1 MKIKNKKALWMA
13 WPVKNYRIT
22 LLMTALVFV
31 FGLIALTL
39 MPKDEFPPFTI
50 RQGLVAAVYPGA
62 TSEEVEAQVAR
73 PLERYLFTFKE
84 VKRAKTTTTST
95 GGMCICLVELNDDV
109 YDQPVVWNRIKHGLN
124 TFKQN
129 LPQGVVALVCNDD
142 FGATCAL
149 LISVE
154 SEQRSYRELQKYSDD
169 LADRL
174 RRVPS
179 VANVNQYGNVKQ
191 QISLYVD
198 RDRLSA
204 YGIGQMAIMQAL
216 TAQGLTTMSGSVT
229 SGRQNTTI
237 HLAPTDQSE
246 EEIGNQIVYTDAQNH
261 VVRVKDIAEVRREY
275 DLSEKYIMQDGHN
288 CVLLSLEMNEGNNIV
303 QYGREVDEVLKDFR
317 QNYLPADV
325 HTTRITDMPQVVG
338 DSVKD
343 FLINLIESMVIIIL
357 VMMILFPLR
366 SAIVAAITIP
376 LSTFTSIG
384 IMYAVGIPLNI
395 ITLASL
401 IIVLGMIVDNSIVVI
416 DGYLEYF
423 GRGMER
429 RRAAVLSASKYFMPM
444 MLATVC
450 ICVIFFPLLYTM
462 TGDAGDVIKSFP
474 ATITI
479 NLMVSLV
486 VAVAIIPLLNSSI
499 ITKIAKRA
507 EGKKGITDYVQDA
520 YLVCLKWC
528 FKHPWGTIVGGF
540 ALSLLSLGIFTQLK
554 MRQFPFADRNQF
566 AVEIFL
572 PEGSGIDE
580 TRRVAEELR
589 DSLQRD
595 PRVTGIT
602 SFIGCSS
609 PRFQISYAPQVGGK
623 NFAQFIVNTPD
634 NQTTLDL
641 LRQYGHLSNHW
652 PKAYCKFKRM
662 DFLNV
667 PTYEYRFYGDDLD
680 SLQCAADQLMAHMR
694 LMPELEWVHTDNDQ
708 PHPIIDVSL
717 DPVASA
723 QQGVNRTTAALQLM
737 AATGDLTVGS
747 AWEGDYELP
756 IVVKD
761 TASDRLTASE
771 VENLYMT
778 NLTGKATPLRQVANI
793 GPRWTQTKIN
803 HRGGLRCLSVLAEGK
818 QGVLATP
825 VQNRIEKILSDS
837 IQLPRGVESE
847 VGGEVEKNGEMIPQ
861 IALGIGLSLVIIFFF
876 LLFNFKKF
884 GLTTVCM
891 VSIALLL
898 PGSMLGLW
906 IANRTLGLTS
916 LFGFITLMGIIMR
929 NEILI
934 FEHAEDLVRQ
944 GWTPHDAAFDAG
956 RRRMVPIFLT
966 TATTA
971 VGVIPMI
978 IAGSSF
984 WMPVGVTIFA
994 GGIGTLLLVVTV
1006 LPVAYWKLTDNR
1018 RHLLRYA
1025 TTEDEENERVDY
1037 SPEEE

>member
-275 DLSEKYIMQDGHN
+275 DLSEQYIMQNGHN

-317 QNYLPADV
+317 EQYLPADV